1 MYCRNSNSHMN
12 FKLKHCTCAQSQ
24 VLGTHTNFQLEI
36 LAINVMSCIVYFC
49 DIILEG
55 SRKKFLKQPSDVTR
69 GIITKIAL
77 EWRMNYSLWQYIRYF
92 NACITQWAHFVL
104 QRIQAWFP
112 KDALFYLNH
121 YCHLR
126 QARTHRKWSGL
137 IWNRR
142 GFDDIIL
149 HAQHLYAGTILKIP
163 IARSN
168 ICLCRCGLASV
179 C

>member
-1 MYCRNSNSHMN
+1 MCPKPGLGHTYKFSDWNSRY
-12 FKLKHCTCAQSQ
+12 KCDVLHCIF
-24 VLGTHTNFQLEI
+24 LRYYFGG
-36 LAINVMSCIVYFC
+36 LAKKIV
-49 DIILEG
+49 
-55 SRKKFLKQPSDVTR
+55 KQPSDVTR
-69 GIITKIAL
+69 GIITKITL

-92 NACITQWAHFVL
+92 NAYITQWAHFFAKNPSM
-104 QRIQAWFP
+104 IP

-149 HAQHLYAGTILKIP
+149 HAQHLYAGTTMKIS